1 MSTWE
6 GLDMKNGFIERMKKQ
21 TIGVEVEMY
30 NITRPDAAKLVANY
44 FGTYEG
50 FWSIGQESHLDTYY
64 CKDDKGRKWKFAYD
78 SSICGSQRN
87 YAASKKCELNT
98 PVLLYEDIPTLQE
111 ILRLLR
117 KAGAKS
123 DPKHQCGIHI
133 HVGADIGKPDGH
145 TPLSLRNLSNLMK
158 AHEEILIEA
167 TGLSPERQ
175 RWCDTSSAEWIK
187 NLNKQKPRTM
197 EELKDLW
204 YSSHN
209 SGTSGCYRHYD
220 FSRYHMLNLHALFQH
235 GGHGTV
241 EFRLFQFD
249 NPEGRSEG
257 KKNGIHAGMIKAYI
271 QLVLAMS
278 QYAKE
283 IRFASSNSNDDSNH
297 KYAMRC
303 WLLRLGFIGEEFK
316 TARELL
322 TRRLTGDAAYSG
334 RHVA

>member
-1 MSTWE
+1 
-6 GLDMKNGFIERMKKQ
+6 MKNGFVERMKKQ

-30 NITRPDAAKLVANY
+30 NITRPAAAKLVAQF
-44 FGTYEG
+44 FGTYEND
-50 FWSIGQESHLDTYY
+50 WVSIGHETHLDTYY

-78 SSICGSQRN
+78 SSICREQRSFPS
-87 YAASKKCELNT
+87 SKKCELNT

-111 ILRLLR
+111 VLRILR

-133 HVGADIGKPDGH
+133 HIGADVGKEGGH
-145 TPLSLRNLSNLMK
+145 TVRSLRNLSNLMK

-167 TGLSPERQ
+167 TGLSPERIH
-175 RWCDTSSAEWIK
+175 WCRTSSEEWIS
-187 NLNKQKPRTM
+187 NVNKRKPKTM
-197 EELKDLW
+197 DSLKSLW
-204 YSSHN
+204 YESHG
-209 SGTSGCYRHYD
+209 SGRYGSGNHYD
-220 FSRYHMLNLHALFQH
+220 QSRYHMLNLHALFQEH
-235 GGHGTV
+235 GHGTV

-249 NPEGRSEG
+249 NPGNG
-257 KKNGIHAGMIKAYI
+257 KMNGIHAGMVKSYI

-283 IRFASSNSNDDSNH
+283 IKWATPRSNDDSNH

-303 WLLRLGFIGEEFK
+303 WLLRLGFIGEEFE
-316 TARELL
+316 TARDIL

>member
-1 MSTWE
+1 
-6 GLDMKNGFIERMKKQ
+6 MKNRTEFIERMKKQ

-30 NITRPDAAKLVANY
+30 NISRKEAAKVVAEY
-44 FGTYEG
+44 FGTYQG
-50 FWSIGQESHLDTYY
+50 DWSIGHEWHLDTYY
-64 CKDDKGRKWKFAYD
+64 CKDQQGRKWRFASD
-78 SSICGSQRN
+78 SSIR
-87 YAASKKCELNT
+87 AARGKQAELNT

-111 ILRLLR
+111 VLRVLR

-123 DPKHQCGIHI
+123 DPAHQCGIHI
-133 HVGADIGKPDGH
+133 HVGADIGKPNGH
-145 TPLSLRNLSNLMK
+145 TPQSLRNLSNLMK

-167 TGLSPERQ
+167 TGLAPERL
-175 RWCDTSSAEWIK
+175 RWCNTSSDTWISQINAK
-187 NLNKQKPRTM
+187 KPKTM
-197 EELKDLW
+197 DELQDLW
-204 YSSHN
+204 YESHG
-209 SGTSGCYRHYD
+209 SVFGYRHHYD
-220 FSRYHMLNLHALFQH
+220 HSRYHMLNLHALFQES
-235 GGHGTV
+235 GHGTV

-249 NPEGRSEG
+249 NPERGRNG

-283 IRFASSNSNDDSNH
+283 IRYATSTSNDDINH

-303 WLLRLGFIGEEFK
+303 WLLRLGFIGEEFQ

-334 RHVA
+334 SHVA